1 MRHAAVRPVITR
13 HAQAR
18 MQQRAIRTDVLE
30 RLLEFGREAFDH
42 RGGVV
47 LYFDKAAR
55 RRLSRAA
62 PGAKDLARLTRC
74 YAILSSGGEVITV
87 GHRTKKINRG

>member
-1 MRHAAVRPVITR
+1 MQLALTR

-18 MQQRAIRTDVLE
+18 MQQRAIRADAIE

-55 RRLSRAA
+55 CRLARAA
-62 PGAKDLARLTRC
+62 PGEKEWSVSRAATRSSRSGAR
-74 YAILSSGGEVITV
+74 
-87 GHRTKKINRG
+87 

>member
-1 MRHAAVRPVITR
+1 MDPSLTR

-18 MQQRAIRTDVLE
+18 MQQRAIRADALE

-55 RRLSRAA
+55 RRLSRA
-62 PGAKDLARLTRC
+62 GSRR
-74 YAILSSGGEVITV
+74 SRSGV
-87 GHRTKKINRG
+87 RSLR

>member
-1 MRHAAVRPVITR
+1 MQPALTR

-18 MQQRAIRTDVLE
+18 MQQRAIRAEALE

-42 RGGVV
+42 RGGV
-47 LYFDKAAR
+47 LIYFDKIAR

-62 PGAKDLARLTRC
+62 PGAKDLERLARC
-74 YAILSSGGEVITV
+74 YAVLSPAGEVITV
-87 GHRTKKINRG
+87 GHRVRRINRG

>member
-1 MRHAAVRPVITR
+1 MEPAFTR

-18 MQQRAIRTDVLE
+18 MQQRAIRADALDY
-30 RLLEFGREAFDH
+30 LLEFGREAFDH

-55 RRLSRAA
+55 CRLKRAA
-62 PGAKDLARLTRC
+62 PGAKDLDRVARC
-74 YAILSSGGEVITV
+74 YAVLSAEGEVITV
-87 GHRTKKINRG
+87 GHRDKKINRI

>member
-1 MRHAAVRPVITR
+1 MGSALTR

-18 MQQRAIRTDVLE
+18 MQQRAIRADALDC
-30 RLLEFGREAFDH
+30 LLEFGREAFDH

-55 RRLSRAA
+55 RRLLRSD
-62 PGAKDLARLTRC
+62 PGAKEVERLARC
-74 YAILSSGGEVITV
+74 YAVLSAGGEVLTV
-87 GHRTKKINRG
+87 GHRYRRIGKS